1 MMLFRAVDA
10 LNSAIG
16 RAISMLI
23 WAGIVVLCY
32 EVVARY
38 IFGQPTLWAHGYTQR
53 IFGAYFVLVG
63 AYTLIRNDH
72 VRVDLLLNTGG
83 PRRRAALDLVNFTFL
98 VIWGAVLSWE
108 AFWFFEDSWRF
119 NEVDESALRHPMWP
133 IKLAMFAGVALIT
146 LQGVV
151 EMLRALIL
159 LINPAAD
166 VGRATTTTTGSVA
179 Q

>member
-1 MMLFRAVDA
+1 MKLLFKAVDT
-10 LNSAIG
+10 LNTGVGKAVSL
-16 RAISMLI
+16 LI

-63 AYTLIRNDH
+63 AYTLIRGDH

-83 PRRRAALDLVNFTFL
+83 PRRRAALDFVNFAFL

-133 IKLAMFAGVALIT
+133 IKLAMFVGVALIT
-146 LQGVV
+146 LQGVI
-151 EMLRALIL
+151 EMIRSLIL
-159 LINPAAD
+159 FINPAAD
-166 VGRATTTTTGSVA
+166 LGRAATLGSAA

>member
-1 MMLFRAVDA
+1 MVLFKAIDA
-10 LNSAIG
+10 LNIAIG
-16 RAISMLI
+16 KTISLLI

-53 IFGAYFVLVG
+53 IFGSYFVLVG
-63 AYTLIRNDH
+63 AYTLIRNDN
-72 VRVDLLLNTGG
+72 VRVDLLLNTGSA
-83 PRRRAALDLVNFTFL
+83 RRRALLDLLNFSFL
-98 VIWGAVLSWE
+98 ILWGAVLSWE

-119 NEVDESALRHPMWP
+119 GEVDESALRHPMWP
-133 IKLAMFAGVALIT
+133 VKLAMFAGVALIT

-151 EMLRALIL
+151 EAVRAMIR
-159 LINPAAD
+159 IVNPDAD
-166 VGRATTTTTGSVA
+166 LGRAATAGSAA

>member
-1 MMLFRAVDA
+1 MKLLFKAVDT
-10 LNSAIG
+10 LNAGIG
-16 RAISMLI
+16 KAVSLLI

-63 AYTLIRNDH
+63 AYTLIRADH

-83 PRRRAALDLVNFTFL
+83 PRRRAALDFVNFTFL

-108 AFWFFEDSWRF
+108 AFWFVEDSWRF

-133 IKLAMFAGVALIT
+133 IKLAMFVGVALIT
-146 LQGVV
+146 LQGVI
-151 EMLRALIL
+151 EMIRSVIRF
-159 LINPAAD
+159 INPAAD
-166 VGRATTTTTGSVA
+166 LGRAATVGSA
-179 Q
+179 TQ

>member
-1 MMLFRAVDA
+1 MLLFKAVDA
-10 LNSAIG
+10 LNIAVG
-16 RAISMLI
+16 KAISLLI

-72 VRVDLLLNTGG
+72 VRVDLLLNTAS
-83 PRRRAALDLVNFTFL
+83 PRRRACLDLLNFSFL
-98 VIWGAVLSWE
+98 IVWASVLSWE

-119 NEVDESALRHPMWP
+119 GEVDESALRHPMWP
-133 IKLAMFAGVALIT
+133 IKLALFAGVALIA
-146 LQGVV
+146 LQGVI
-151 EMLRALIL
+151 EALRSIVLI
-159 LINPAAD
+159 INPSAD
-166 VGRATTTTTGSVA
+166 VGRKFTMGSVA
-179 Q
+179 E